1 MTAKHLNGVFVF
13 DRDGKAVAAYK
24 APHTSYLV
32 VVNADGEVVYTGVGA
47 DQDVAAAIAKA
58 FPMSHAMQ
66 PGGR

>member
-1 MTAKHLNGVFVF
+1 
-13 DRDGKAVAAYK
+13 
-24 APHTSYLV
+24 V

-58 FPMSHAMQ
+58 FPMSQAMQ